1 MNEYIFENHYKK
13 ISVSKSVG
21 PICLPPKIKSHPKEG
36 TVCFTAGWGR
46 NMNGGFIQSWLN
58 EVDLKVFD
66 DSTCKKTQSKKGFI
80 SGSMFCAGYLNGEF
94 DIQTS
99 DTTGCLSCID
109 YATKSVQFT
118 LNIIGIYT
126 ALEKL

>member
-1 MNEYIFENHYKK
+1 MSSTRCNTEYVFENHQKK
-13 ISVSKSVG
+13 MIGSNSVG
-21 PICLPPKIKSHPKEG
+21 PICLPPKIKSQPKEG

-80 SGSMFCAGYLNGEF
+80 SGSMFCAGYLNGEY
-94 DIQTS
+94 DIK
-99 DTTGCLSCID
+99 L
-109 YATKSVQFT
+109 AT
-118 LNIIGIYT
+118 LIICRMSMHSNRPN
-126 ALEKL
+126 LR